1 MGTIVMLSVKPRY
14 CELIANGKKTIEI
27 RKSVPDMGKSVCKEL
42 IGEGKIKAYI
52 YCTKGGNDRNPS
64 MNLWKSDSTG
74 FNWLLNGKVIGEFCI
89 YGLDIESYC
98 YTDYDLRHINR
109 DEWTNRLLQKACVTR
124 EDFIRY
130 AKSEKCYSDIHF
142 WPIYNLIIYD
152 KPRPLSDFCNRSSVF
167 ENGRFSG
174 ITKPPQSWYY
184 CAEV

>member
-27 RKSVPDMGKSVCKEL
+27 RKSVPNTEKSVWQEL
-42 IGEGKIKAYI
+42 IGKGKIKAYI
-52 YCTKGGNDRNPS
+52 YCTKGDNDRNPS
-64 MNLWKSDSTG
+64 MNLWKPDSTG
-74 FNWLLNGKVIGEFCI
+74 FNRLLNGTVIGEFYI
-89 YGLDIESYC
+89 FKLDIESYC
-98 YTDYDLRHINR
+98 YTDYNLTRIDQ
-109 DEWTNRLLQKACVTR
+109 DEWTSQLLQRACVTR
-124 EDFIRY
+124 EEFIRY
-130 AKSEKCYSDIHF
+130 AKSKKGYSVIYF

-152 KPRPLSDFCNRSSVF
+152 KSRPLSDFCNRSSVF